1 MQHFSCRSSSFTNIG
16 LAIHSAALN
25 LCERKDQIIIDVPAG
40 DYSKAT
46 GRNDESR
53 KFLSFFDD
61 PKTKSELLQATL
73 ANATT
78 EHGAMGMPMSHNP
91 VTGNITWT
99 IYSWYNPNR
108 NAFNPPCMDANPKAH
123 L

>member
-1 MQHFSCRSSSFTNIG
+1 MQNFSCKSTDFESPG
-16 LAIHSAALN
+16 MAILSAALN
-25 LCERKDQIIIDVPAG
+25 LCDRKDQIIIDVPAG

-46 GRNDESR
+46 GRNLEAQ
-53 KFLSFFDD
+53 KFLTFFDD
-61 PKTKSELLQATL
+61 PKTKSELLQATF

-78 EHGAMGMPMSHNP
+78 EHGAKGMPMSHNP

-99 IYSWYNPNR
+99 IYSHYNPNR
-108 NAFNPPCMDANPKAH
+108 SAFNPPCMAANPDAR

>member
-1 MQHFSCRSSSFTNIG
+1 MQQLSCKSSSFTNMG

-25 LCERKDQIIIDVPAG
+25 LCERRNQIIIDVPAG

-46 GRNDESR
+46 GRNEESK

-61 PKTKSELLQATL
+61 PKTKGFLLECTL

-78 EHGAMGMPMSHNP
+78 EHGALGINASTNP
-91 VTGNITWT
+91 TTGNITWT
-99 IYSWYNPNR
+99 IYSRFNPNR
-108 NAFNPPCMDANPKAH
+108 NPFNPPCMTPNPRAQ